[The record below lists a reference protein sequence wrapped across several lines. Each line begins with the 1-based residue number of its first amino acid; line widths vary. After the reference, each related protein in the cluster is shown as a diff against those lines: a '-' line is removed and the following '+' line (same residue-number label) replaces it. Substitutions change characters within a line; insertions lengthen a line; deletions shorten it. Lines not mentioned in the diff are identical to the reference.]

1 MDSNSHRL
9 SPLYYKRTEIY
20 TEILD
25 TKIRDTEILCRDL
38 CNTIANLIRKLCD
51 DIITS
56 EVYAGQEFGCE
67 TAVHAMY
74 KVYKE
79 EHN

>member
-1 MDSNSHRL
+1 MQQVLTRIIGKAVVSTLR
-9 SPLYYKRTEIY
+9 
-20 TEILD
+20 
-25 TKIRDTEILCRDL
+25 
-38 CNTIANLIRKLCD
+38 D